1 MANSIVLAAE
11 TRTPGTKGDAR
22 QMRRAGRIPATLYG
36 AKKAPVSLALDPK
49 HVAAI
54 LHSEAGHNTIF
65 NLAVAGGETTAA
77 MLVDWQREPLRGRLL
92 HVDLKR
98 IAMDQV
104 IRVKI
109 PVQTQGEAAGVKQQ
123 GGVLE
128 VVTREIEIECLP
140 GDIPEHILVD
150 IAPLM
155 MGQNFRVG
163 DLKLEGNRKV
173 LTDPDRVIAHVVAVK
188 EVVEPT
194 PAEAAVAAPAEPEVI
209 KKGKAETEEAAA
221 PGKEAAA
228 PAKEG
233 GKEKKEKK

>member
-1 MANSIVLAAE
+1 MANSISLAAE

-22 QMRRAGRIPATLYG
+22 QLRRAGRIPATLYG

-49 HVAAI
+49 HVTAI
-54 LHSEAGHNTIF
+54 LRSEAGHNTIF
-65 NLAVAGGETTAA
+65 SLAVAGGETTAA

-109 PVQTQGEAAGVKQQ
+109 PVQTMGEAAGVKLQ

-140 GDIPEHILVD
+140 SDIPEHIVVD

-155 MGQNFRVG
+155 IGQNLRVG
-163 DLKLEGNRKV
+163 DIKLEGNRKV
-173 LTDPDRVIAHVVAVK
+173 LTDADRVIAHVVAVK
-188 EVVEPT
+188 EVVEPA
-194 PAEAAVAAPAEPEVI
+194 PAEAAAATPAEPELI

-221 PGKEAAA
+221 PGKEAA